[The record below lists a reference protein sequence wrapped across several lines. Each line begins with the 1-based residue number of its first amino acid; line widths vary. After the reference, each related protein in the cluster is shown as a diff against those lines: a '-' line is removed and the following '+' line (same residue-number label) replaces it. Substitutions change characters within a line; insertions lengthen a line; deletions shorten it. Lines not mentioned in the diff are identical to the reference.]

1 MKKSMLTLCLVGL
14 LALAFAVPV
23 QAADYPKDPIELI
36 VAYSAGGGTDAGARM
51 LTKAAAKYIP
61 QPLVVVNKPG
71 AGGEIGFTALA
82 KAKPDGYTIGF
93 INPPS
98 TVLLPLMRKT
108 GYQMSDFKFIINI
121 VLDPG
126 LLAVRAD
133 SPFKTLDDFIKAA
146 KANPGTLSI
155 SNAGV
160 GSDAHMSVID
170 FAQKAGIKINPVP
183 FKGAAPA
190 RTAALG
196 GHVDAVVMKVG
207 ETKTYV
213 QSKQARVLAVMSEKR
228 VKDFPDVPTFKEK
241 GLDIIMA
248 ASRGI
253 AGPKDMPDSVV
264 KYLHDK
270 LKKTIEDPE
279 FIAMMNKTGIGI
291 SYMGPEEYKKFCDQL
306 VNTYGPLWKQAK

>member
-1 MKKSMLTLCLVGL
+1 MKKSILILCLVGL
-14 LALAFAVPV
+14 LAAAQTVSA
-23 QAADYPKDPIELI
+23 QAADYPKEPIELI
-36 VAYSAGGGTDAGARM
+36 VAYSAGGGTDTGARM
-51 LTKAAAKYIP
+51 LTKVATKYIP

-108 GYQMSDFKFIINI
+108 GYQMSDFKCIINI

-146 KANPGTLSI
+146 KAKPGTLSI

-160 GSDAHMSVID
+160 GSDAHMSIID
-170 FAQKAGIKINPVP
+170 FAEKAGIKVNPVP

-241 GLDIIMA
+241 GLNVIMA

-253 AGPKDMPDSVV
+253 AGPKAMPDSVA

-291 SYMGPEEYKKFCDQL
+291 SYMGPGEYKKFCDQL
-306 VNTYGPLWKQAK
+306 VITYGPLWKKAK

>member
-1 MKKSMLTLCLVGL
+1 MKRITVVLCLVGI
-14 LALAFAVPV
+14 LAATLAASA
-23 QAADYPKDPIELI
+23 QAANYPKDPVELI
-36 VAYSAGGGTDAGARM
+36 VAYSAGGGTDTGARM
-51 LTKAAAKYIP
+51 LTKVAAKYIP

-126 LLAVRAD
+126 LLAVRTD

-146 KANPGTLSI
+146 KAKPGELSI

-160 GSDAHMSVID
+160 GSDAHMSIID
-170 FAQKAGIKINPVP
+170 FAEKAGIKVNPVP

-213 QSKQARVLAVMSEKR
+213 QSKQARVLAVMADKR

-241 GLDIIMA
+241 GLNVIMA

-253 AGPKDMPDSVV
+253 AGPKAMPDSVA

-279 FIAMMNKTGIGI
+279 FIAMMNKTGIAI
-291 SYMGPEEYKKFCDQL
+291 SYMGPDEYKKFCDQL
-306 VNTYGPLWKQAK
+306 VNTYGPLWKKAK